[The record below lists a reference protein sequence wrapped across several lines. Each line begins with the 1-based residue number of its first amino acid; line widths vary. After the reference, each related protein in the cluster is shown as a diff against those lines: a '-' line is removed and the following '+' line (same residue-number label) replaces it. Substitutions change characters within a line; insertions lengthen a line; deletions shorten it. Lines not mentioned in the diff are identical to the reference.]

1 MKEIV
6 DSIIKYGSTPVLIA
20 VLIFIIIWFAKYL
33 KDISEKQQEVSQ
45 RSEERAAE
53 FLKLIK
59 EVEDNT
65 KHTHPG
71 PEEEENK
78 RCNDLVMNL
87 LNCLREKSGA
97 NRVSCFIYH
106 NGGYGVTGRSFQKM
120 SMLYE
125 VVDGKTVS
133 VMNSFQNVPRTMF
146 FTLTQK
152 LSEQGCYDISD
163 IEDIKDADAITYQTF
178 YARGAKAAYCG
189 VIRDSR
195 KNILGFIVVEYTA
208 DKCNDEKKTKDLIK
222 NKISKISAALEVNP
236 EAPLNQGGKK

>member
-1 MKEIV
+1 MKEIL
-6 DSIIKYGSTPVLIA
+6 DAILKYGSTPVLIA
-20 VLIFIIIWFAKYL
+20 VLVFIIIWFARCL
-33 KDISEKQQEVSQ
+33 KDISDKQQESSQ
-45 RSEERAAE
+45 RSEERTTE
-53 FLKLIK
+53 LFKIIK
-59 EVEDNT
+59 EVGDNT
-65 KHTHPG
+65 KHIHPV
-71 PEEEENK
+71 PEEEENR
-78 RCNDLVMNL
+78 RCNDLVMSL

-106 NGGYGVTGRSFQKM
+106 NGGYSVTGRSFQKM

-152 LSEQGCYDISD
+152 LSEQGRYDISD
-163 IEDIKDADAITYQTF
+163 IEDIKETDAITYQTF

-189 VIRDSR
+189 VIKDSR
-195 KNILGFIVVEYTA
+195 KNILGFIVVEYTV
-208 DKCNDEKKTKDLIK
+208 DKCEDEEKTKNLIK
-222 NKISKISAALEVNP
+222 NKVEKISAALEVNP

>member
-20 VLIFIIIWFAKYL
+20 ALVFIVIWFARYL
-33 KDISEKQQEVSQ
+33 KDISDKQQEISQ
-45 RSEERAAE
+45 RSEERTSE
-53 FLKLIK
+53 LFKMIK
-59 EVEDNT
+59 EVGDNT
-65 KHTHPG
+65 KHTHPV
-71 PEEEENK
+71 PEEEENR
-78 RCNDLVMNL
+78 RCNDLVMSL

-106 NGGYGVTGRSFQKM
+106 NGGYSVTGRSFQKM

-189 VIRDSR
+189 VIKDSR
-195 KNILGFIVVEYTA
+195 RNILGFIVVEYTV

-222 NKISKISAALEVNP
+222 HKVSKISAALEVDP

>member
-20 VLIFIIIWFAKYL
+20 ALVFVVIWFARYL
-33 KDISEKQQEVSQ
+33 KDINDKQQEASQ
-45 RSEERAAE
+45 MSEKRIT
-53 FLKLIK
+53 KLFEMIK
-59 EVEDNT
+59 EVGDNT
-65 KHTHPG
+65 KHTHPV
-71 PEEEENK
+71 PEEEENR
-78 RCNDLVMNL
+78 RCNDLVMSL

-106 NGGYGVTGRSFQKM
+106 NGGYSVTGRSFQKM

-152 LSEQGCYDISD
+152 LSEQGCYDIRD

-189 VIRDSR
+189 VIKDSR
-195 KNILGFIVVEYTA
+195 RNILGFIVVEYTV

-222 NKISKISAALEVNP
+222 HKVGKISAALEVDP

>member
-20 VLIFIIIWFAKYL
+20 ALIFIVIWFARCL
-33 KDISEKQQEVSQ
+33 KDISEKQQEISQ
-45 RSEERAAE
+45 KSAERAAE
-53 FLKLIK
+53 FLKIIQ
-59 EVEDNT
+59 EVGENT

-71 PEEEENK
+71 PEEEENR

-106 NGGYGVTGRSFQKM
+106 NGGYSVTGRSFQKM

-125 VVDGKTVS
+125 VVDGKTIS

-152 LSEQGCYDISD
+152 LSEQGCYDISN

-189 VIRDSR
+189 VIKDSR
-195 KNILGFIVVEYTA
+195 KNILGFIVVEYTV
-208 DKCNDEKKTKDLIK
+208 DKCDDEEKTKNLIK
-222 NKISKISAALEVNP
+222 NKVEKISAALEVNP
-236 EAPLNQGGKK
+236 EDPLNQGGKK

>member
-1 MKEIV
+1 MYNNNNI
-6 DSIIKYGSTPVLIA
+6 
-20 VLIFIIIWFAKYL
+20 IFIIIWFAKYL
-33 KDISEKQQEVSQ
+33 KSISERQQEISQ
-45 RSEERAAE
+45 KSEERTTE
-53 FLKLIK
+53 LLKIIQ
-59 EVEDNT
+59 EARDNT

-71 PEEEENK
+71 PEEEENR

-106 NGGYGVTGRSFQKM
+106 NGGYSVTGRSFRKM

-189 VIRDSR
+189 VIKDSR
-195 KNILGFIVVEYTA
+195 KNILGFVVVEYTV
-208 DKCNDEKKTKDLIK
+208 DKCSDEKNTKDLIK
-222 NKISKISAALEVNP
+222 NKVGKISAALEVDPPNP
-236 EAPLNQGGKK
+236 LKQGGKN

>member
-6 DSIIKYGSTPVLIA
+6 DAIIKYGSTPVLIA
-20 VLIFIIIWFAKYL
+20 ALVFIVIGFARCL
-33 KDISEKQQEVSQ
+33 KDISEKQQEASQ
-45 RSEERAAE
+45 MSEKRIT
-53 FLKLIK
+53 KLFEMIK
-59 EVEDNT
+59 EVGDNT
-65 KHTHPG
+65 KHTHPV
-71 PEEEENK
+71 PEEEENR
-78 RCNDLVMNL
+78 RCNDLVMSL

-106 NGGYGVTGRSFQKM
+106 NGGYSVTGRSFQKM

-152 LSEQGCYDISD
+152 LSEQGCYDIRD

-222 NKISKISAALEVNP
+222 NKVSKISAALEVNP